1 MVFSREIIAKGKKKK
16 WSKESSIKR
25 HDLNNFESKIDYKY
39 TLEQNKKRKTSYLLE
54 TFFFFPKSLQ
64 INKDTYNKDFFFFR
78 SERSNSF

>member
-1 MVFSREIIAKGKKKK
+1 MVFSRELIATKQKKK

-39 TLEQNKKRKTSYLLE
+39 TLEQNKKKKTSYLLE

-64 INKDTYNKDFFFFR
+64 INKDT
-78 SERSNSF
+78 